1 MDLLVQKRDLSVAP
15 KVLLRGGFIPA
26 ELYGRGVSNI
36 HLSVP
41 AKEFRRV
48 FATAGETTIVNLL
61 VDGSTHPVLIT
72 DVTNDSLTGEP
83 THIDFY
89 QIQAGQK
96 ITAPVPL
103 EYVGEAPAV
112 ALGGVLTKA
121 FSEIEVEAVAEKLPH
136 SFVVDISVLKEI
148 GDTIA
153 VSDLNFPDGVKVLID
168 THTVL
173 ASVSAAREEEIV
185 TASDIDLSAIKTE
198 GDIKK
203 AEREAQKSSED
214 SE

>member
-1 MDLLVQKRDLSVAP
+1 
-15 KVLLRGGFIPA
+15 
-26 ELYGRGVSNI
+26 
-36 HLSVP
+36 
-41 AKEFRRV
+41 
-48 FATAGETTIVNLL
+48 
-61 VDGSTHPVLIT
+61 
-72 DVTNDSLTGEP
+72 
-83 THIDFY
+83 
-89 QIQAGQK
+89 
-96 ITAPVPL
+96 
-103 EYVGEAPAV
+103 
-112 ALGGVLTKA
+112 
-121 FSEIEVEAVAEKLPH
+121 LPH

>member
-121 FSEIEVEAVAEKLPH
+121 FSEIEVGVLQGAAAGLDEDRRLRLFGGLH
-136 SFVVDISVLKEI
+136 DGLDLLHVVDVE
-148 GDTIA
+148 
-153 VSDLNFPDGVKVLID
+153 
-168 THTVL
+168 
-173 ASVSAAREEEIV
+173 SADAV
-185 TASDIDLSAIKTE
+185 TALQGFFEDLTTRN
-198 GDIKK
+198 
-203 AEREAQKSSED
+203 ERHFD
-214 SE
+214 S

>member
-1 MDLLVQKRDLSVAP
+1 MDLLVQKRDLAVSP
-15 KVLLRGGFIPA
+15 KALLQGGFIPA
-26 ELYGRGVSNI
+26 ELYGRGIANI
-36 HLSVP
+36 HISVP
-41 AKEFRRV
+41 AKEFRKV
-48 FATAGETTIVNLL
+48 FSAAGETTIINLL
-61 VDGSTHPVLIT
+61 IDASAHSVLIT
-72 DVTNDSLTGEP
+72 NVTNDSLTGEP

-89 QIQAGQK
+89 QVQAGQK

-121 FSEIEVEAVAEKLPH
+121 FSELEVEAVAEKLPH
-136 SFVVDISVLKEI
+136 SFIVELSHLKEI

-153 VSDLNFPDGVKVLID
+153 VSDINFPEGVKILVD
-168 THTVL
+168 AHTVL
-173 ASVSAAREEEIV
+173 ASVSAAREEEV
-185 TASDIDLSAIKTE
+185 VATSDIDLSAIKTE

-203 AEREAQKSSED
+203 AERDAQKSSED